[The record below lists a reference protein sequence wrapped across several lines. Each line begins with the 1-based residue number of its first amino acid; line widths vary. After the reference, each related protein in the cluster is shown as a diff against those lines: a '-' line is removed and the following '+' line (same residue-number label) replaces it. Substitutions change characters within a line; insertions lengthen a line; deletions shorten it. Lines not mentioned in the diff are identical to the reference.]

1 MRISDWSSDVC
12 SSDLQYVDLL
22 NGLLERVQFGEVDGG
37 QIAGLI
43 GQVLR
48 LVLEHADLIVDLLQ
62 RPGSGQDILA
72 VIGRIEHG
80 PLCVYRLA
88 RHHHAHHQGAGSAE
102 AERGTDPL
110 FTRKQAPKRAPWIGD
125 WGKSASRS
133 AANLRSA
140 EDRKNSSH

>member
-12 SSDLQYVDLL
+12 SSDL
-22 NGLLERVQFGEVDGG
+22 
-37 QIAGLI
+37 

-102 AERGTDPL
+102 AERGRAQI
-110 FTRKQAPKRAPWIGD
+110 FTRKHAHYRSPWIGD
-125 WGKSASRS
+125 WGKSA
-133 AANLRSA
+133 
-140 EDRKNSSH
+140 DRKSTRLNSSH

>member
-12 SSDLQYVDLL
+12 SSDL
-22 NGLLERVQFGEVDGG
+22 
-37 QIAGLI
+37 

-72 VIGRIEHG
+72 IIGRIEHG

-102 AERGTDPL
+102 AERGRDQI
-110 FTRKQAPKRAPWIGD
+110 FTRKH
-125 WGKSASRS
+125 RS
-133 AANLRSA
+133 EEHTSTPVTNAQLVCRLLL
-140 EDRKNSSH
+140 EKKKYIE